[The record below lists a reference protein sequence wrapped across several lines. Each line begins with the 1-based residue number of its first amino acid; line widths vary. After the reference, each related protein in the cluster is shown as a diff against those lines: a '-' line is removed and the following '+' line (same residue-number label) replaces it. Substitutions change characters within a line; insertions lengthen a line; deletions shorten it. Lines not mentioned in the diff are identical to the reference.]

1 MFWKPDPNK
10 KYKKIASRIG
20 KGFCTAKWNH
30 VSIHLHTGDNHSC
43 YHPGMHKVSL
53 EELKE
58 NPSALHNSKYKK
70 EQRKMMLNDERPRE
84 CSYCWALED
93 SGSLS
98 DRHFRSAEFEEIEK
112 GTIEKIKSMPWD
124 ANVAPKY
131 LEVNFGNECQMKCS
145 YCTPSISSAWE
156 NEFNKFGDYPLT
168 QRENWRQYHANNK
181 NRENWIY
188 KEKNNPYIEAFWKW
202 FPEIYPQLHTLRVT
216 GGEPLLSSNVFKVME
231 YMENNPNPNLEFSVN
246 TNMCI
251 PERNLNKFIDKVT
264 VLTQHKK
271 IDRFQLFTS
280 IDTWGE
286 QAEYIRDPMDIKLW
300 EKNVDT
306 LMNAIP
312 NAQCGLMIT
321 VNFMSVHRFKGLLAK
336 ILEWKRKYNTL
347 THNRFTMDTPYLIEP
362 KHLSLQIMEDE
373 HLDVMYE
380 CLEFMKQNTK
390 NWNFNYFSDTD
401 VTKWERVIKWVESN
415 RFKDSELQSNRVDFY
430 KFVNEYDKRRG
441 TNFLKTFPELTD
453 FYKRC
458 ANELI
463 PSPLEKS
470 QQ

>member
-1 MFWKPDPNK
+1 
-10 KYKKIASRIG
+10 
-20 KGFCTAKWNH
+20 
-30 VSIHLHTGDNHSC
+30 
-43 YHPGMHKVSL
+43 MHKVSL

-70 EQRKMMLNDERPRE
+70 EQRKMMLNDERPPE

-93 SGSLS
+93 VGELS

-112 GTIEKIKSMPWD
+112 GTVDKIKAMPWD
-124 ANVAPKY
+124 ADVMPKY

-168 QRENWRQYHANNK
+168 KRENWRQYHANNK

-202 FPEIYPQLHTLRVT
+202 FPEVYPQLHTLRIT

-251 PERNLNKFIDKVT
+251 PERNLKKFINKVT
-264 VLTQHKK
+264 VLTQQKK
-271 IDRFQLFTS
+271 INRFQLFTS

-286 QAEYIRDPMDIKLW
+286 QAEYIRDPMNIELW

-306 LMNAIP
+306 FMTAVP
-312 NAQCGLMIT
+312 KAQCGLMIT
-321 VNFMSVHRFKGLLAK
+321 VNFMSVHRFKGLLAQ
-336 ILEWKRKYNTL
+336 ILKWKRKYNTL
-347 THNRFTMDTPYLIEP
+347 THNRFTIDTPYLIEP

-373 HLDVMYE
+373 HLEVMYDS
-380 CLEFMKQNTK
+380 LNFMKENTK

-401 VTKWERVIKWVESN
+401 ITKWERVIKWVESN
-415 RFKDSELQSNRVDFY
+415 RFTGSELQSNRVDFY

-453 FYKRC
+453 FYNRC
-458 ANELI
+458 ASELD
-463 PSPLEKS
+463 PKPLEKF
-470 QQ
+470 